1 MSALGVLRRPQF
13 RRGFLA
19 SSASA
24 LGNNIATV
32 AVAFAILA
40 IGHSAVELGL
50 VLAARLVPLAV
61 LSIVGGAW
69 ADRLPRRSIM
79 VASDLVR
86 LATQGG
92 FALVLLLPEPSL
104 AAIVALQFVN
114 GAATAFFQPA
124 AAGLVQ
130 EIVPPEERQSA
141 WALLSAS
148 ANISSI
154 IGPGIGAALI
164 AFAGN
169 AWALGVDALSFGL
182 SALFLIGVVVPPRVP
197 DERRGLLREIAEG
210 VREVTRRRWVGL
222 EILSF
227 SLFQFFA
234 LAAYGVLGPLVAE
247 RRYDGATTWALIA
260 GLGGVGAV
268 AGDLVALRIRPTRP
282 VAVSNLVMIAS
293 LPLLVGL
300 ALGAPLWLLLVA
312 GVLWGFALSLADTLW
327 LTTLQQHVPPNLMA
341 RVSSLD
347 WMGSLAL
354 RPIGVALLPLLA
366 AGIGAPAVLIA
377 VAAVTLV
384 TTVGPGLLPVVLRVR
399 AAPDPP
405 DEPAG
410 PEQRIA

>member
-1 MSALGVLRRPQF
+1 MSALAVLRRPQF

-19 SSASA
+19 TTVSS

-32 AVAFAILA
+32 AVAFAVLA
-40 IGHSAVELGL
+40 IGRSAVELGI
-50 VLAARLVPLAV
+50 VLAARLVPIAV
-61 LSIVGGAW
+61 LSLVAGAW
-69 ADRLPRRSIM
+69 ADRLPRRSVM
-79 VASDLVR
+79 VASDVVR

-92 FALVLLLPEPSL
+92 FALVLLLPDPSL
-104 AAIVALQFVN
+104 PAILALQFVN
-114 GAATAFFQPA
+114 GAASAFFQPA

-148 ANISSI
+148 NNISSI

-164 AFAGN
+164 ALAGN

-182 SALFLIGVVVPPRVP
+182 SALFLIGVIVPPRTL
-197 DERRGLLREIAEG
+197 DERRGILREIGEG
-210 VREVTRRRWVGL
+210 VREVTRRRWVGI

-234 LAAYGVLGPLVAE
+234 LAAYNVLGPLVAE

-260 GLGGVGAV
+260 GLSGVGAV
-268 AGDLVALRIRPTRP
+268 AGDLLALRIRPVRP
-282 VAVSNLVMIAS
+282 VMISNLVMIAS

-300 ALGAPLWLLLVA
+300 AVGAPLEVLLVA

-327 LTTLQQHVPPNLMA
+327 LTTLQGHVPPNLMA

-354 RPIGVALLPLLA
+354 RPIGVAILPLAA
-366 AGIGAPAVLIA
+366 AGIGTPIVLAA
-377 VAAVTLV
+377 VAVITLV
-384 TTVGPGLLPVVLRVR
+384 TTVAPGLLPVVMRVR
-399 AAPDPP
+399 SAPDRPTGA
-405 DEPAG
+405 AG
-410 PEQRIA
+410 PDG